1 MTYKCD
7 AWEFRDAHPEP
18 CCSISSKKL
27 LINYLQ
33 IKQIWEK
40 VQYNYVADFCPP
52 LHLRVQTAKHALPR
66 FERRDGIM
74 DLSLM
79 GTVSQAENSIHV
91 PKEAQLHALFHAEG
105 CSYCGALGKP
115 W

>member
-1 MTYKCD
+1 M
-7 AWEFRDAHPEP
+7 
-18 CCSISSKKL
+18 
-27 LINYLQ
+27 
-33 IKQIWEK
+33 
-40 VQYNYVADFCPP
+40 
-52 LHLRVQTAKHALPR
+52 AKHVLPR

-91 PKEAQLHALFHAEG
+91 PKEAQLDALSHAKG
-105 CSYCGALGKP
+105 CSYCDALAKS